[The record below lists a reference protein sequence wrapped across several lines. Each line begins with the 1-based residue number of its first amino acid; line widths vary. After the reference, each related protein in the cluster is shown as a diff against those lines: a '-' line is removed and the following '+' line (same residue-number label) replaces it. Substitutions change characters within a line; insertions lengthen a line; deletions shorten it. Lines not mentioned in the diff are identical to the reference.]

1 MGVKRIFHAY
11 VVKRHTFTFLAAVC
25 VYDPSFFIVNFCWI
39 WKNYTIT
46 YIERMMRVWWFTNY
60 SELYSWAWRASSRS
74 LPGCRSE
81 LPCPSGGEGRRGS
94 WLMKNQIPRHRRDEQ
109 FTPQS
114 QHCFICCNHTKS
126 PEWESV
132 IQP

>member
-1 MGVKRIFHAY
+1 MGVKRLFHTY
-11 VVKRHTFTFLAAVC
+11 VVKRHTFNLFGSC
-25 VYDPSFFIVNFCWI
+25 MCIWSFFLCRWFLLDL
-39 WKNYTIT
+39 KNYTVT

-126 PEWESV
+126 PEWKSV
-132 IQP
+132 IKP